1 MSKQEASNCS
11 AYPTIP
17 RNIFAGGET
26 MGTKK
31 ATATSGFL
39 TTIEFAA
46 AIRRSD
52 QTIRKLHC
60 QTGEAFGIK
69 PSKVGRLLLWP
80 VASVNALLSGAS
92 HPVTSDAA

>member
-1 MSKQEASNCS
+1 
-11 AYPTIP
+11 
-17 RNIFAGGET
+17 

-31 ATATSGFL
+31 TTSTSGFL

-69 PSKVGRLLLWP
+69 PRKVGRLLLWP
-80 VASVNALLSGAS
+80 VASVNALLVGAS